1 MNIFWF
7 RRDLR
12 LLDNHGLYK
21 SLLNNRTQTI
31 FIFDTFILNKILNK
45 YDPRV
50 QYIYDSLKYIH
61 CYLKKIYNSS
71 LKIYKGEVL
80 ECWKQ
85 IIDDFSKINFVFFN
99 EDYEPYA
106 LKRDYLI
113 IDFLYSYGIHVF
125 SFKDQVIYAPNEILK
140 KNKSPYTIYSAY
152 SKKWKEKLNNEH
164 ILSYD
169 LSSNFYNSNFDFPSL
184 NFLGFFS
191 SSIKIA
197 KLQLNENVIKNYHIH
212 RNFPYLNLTSNLS
225 VYLRFGT
232 VSIRKII
239 KNYQLVNEQFIN
251 ELIWRE
257 FFMQILY
264 HFPENEHYPFK
275 KKYNNIIWMNDD
287 YKFHQWKIGKLGFPL
302 LDAGMRELNQTGRM
316 HNRLRMLSANFLTK
330 YLLIDWKLGEHYFAE
345 KLLDFDLA
353 SNNGNWQWSAGC
365 GCDAVPY
372 FRIFNP
378 EIQQKKFDPN
388 LIYIKKWIPEIN
400 NVNQYHLH
408 PIIDLKSSRNKS
420 LLFFKNYLTI

>member
-12 LLDNHGLYK
+12 LFDNHGLCK
-21 SLLNNRTQTI
+21 SLRNNSTQTI

-50 QYIYDSLKYIH
+50 QYIYHSLKNIH
-61 CYLKKIYNSS
+61 FYLKKTYNSS

-85 IIDDFSKINFVFFN
+85 IIYDFSKINFVFFN

-106 LKRDYLI
+106 IKRDLLI
-113 IDFLYSYGIHVF
+113 LDFLYSFGIRVF
-125 SFKDQVIYAPNEILK
+125 SFKDQVIYSPNEILK
-140 KNKSPYTIYSAY
+140 KDKSPYTIYTAY
-152 SKKWKEKLNNEH
+152 AKKWKKKIINDS
-164 ILSYD
+164 ILSYK
-169 LSSNFYNSNFDFPSL
+169 LHSNFYNSSFEFPSL
-184 NFLGFFS
+184 ESLGFFT
-191 SSIKIA
+191 SSIKIPN
-197 KLQLNENVIKNYHIH
+197 LQLNSNLIKNYEIN

-225 VYLRFGT
+225 VYLRFGI

-239 KNYQLVNEQFIN
+239 KKYQEINDKFIN

-264 HFPENEHYPFK
+264 HFPNNEHYPFK
-275 KKYNNIIWMNDD
+275 KKYNNIVWINDEN
-287 YKFHQWKIGKLGFPL
+287 KFNKWKTGNLGFIL
-302 LDAGMRELNQTGRM
+302 IDAAMRELNQTGRM

-330 YLLIDWKLGEHYFAE
+330 YLLINWKWGENYFAE
-345 KLLDFDLA
+345 KLLDFELS
-353 SNNGNWQWSAGC
+353 SNNGNWQWNAGC
-365 GCDAVPY
+365 GCDSVPY

-378 EIQQKKFDPN
+378 EIQQKKIDPN

-400 NVNQYHLH
+400 DINYCHPS
-408 PIIDLKSSRNKS
+408 PIIDLKISRNQTF
-420 LLFFKNYLTI
+420 LFFKQIFK